1 MHAPPTLADIRD
13 AAARIAPHIHR
24 TPVLTSALLD
34 RETGAHLFFKC
45 ENLQKAGAFKS
56 RGACNAVFSLSA
68 TEAHHGVATHSSG
81 NHAAALSRAA
91 ARRGI
96 AAHIVMP
103 NNAPRPKRD
112 AVAGYGGHIVWCE
125 PTLAARAATCAAVMR
140 DTGAQLIHS
149 YNDYR
154 IIAGQATAALE
165 LLEDVPELDV
175 VIAPIGGGGLLA
187 GTSLAVKALR
197 PSVRVIGAEPAQA
210 ADAAASL
217 AAGRIVE
224 QPADTI
230 ADGLRTILGD
240 KTFPIIRQNVAE
252 IVLASEAGI
261 VTAMRRLWEILKIV
275 VEPSGAVPFASV
287 REHLPRFAG
296 RRVGIILSGGNV
308 DLDTLPWIKRP

>member
-68 TEAHHGVATHSSG
+68 TEAQHGVATHSSG